1 MLHTLCGK
9 HGMSR
14 KHHRWRLRI
23 RCSCGETAPET
34 LTDPWTW
41 PTLCHAPARHHVL
54 LQLPVRTALPPP
66 PFLGGSQLGWLVPS
80 PLFWVTGQ
88 FQSGQLVQVLHCE
101 EQSTVIG
108 LINLHSI
115 PQNLNSWL
123 STLVSIANVV
133 NEVWPW
139 LCLTIALQP
148 YVLLV

>member
-1 MLHTLCGK
+1 MDMANTL
-9 HGMSR
+9 SR
-14 KHHRWRLRI
+14 TCKASRLAAVT
-23 RCSCGETAPET
+23 SQ
-34 LTDPWTW
+34 DSSS
-41 PTLCHAPARHHVL
+41 
-54 LQLPVRTALPPP
+54 PP
-66 PFLGGSQLGWLVPS
+66 PFLGGVTVGLVGSPP

>member
-1 MLHTLCGK
+1 MDMANTL
-9 HGMSR
+9 SR
-14 KHHRWRLRI
+14 TCKASRLAAVT
-23 RCSCGETAPET
+23 SQ
-34 LTDPWTW
+34 DSSS
-41 PTLCHAPARHHVL
+41 
-54 LQLPVRTALPPP
+54 PPP
-66 PFLGGSQLGWLVPS
+66 ILGGSQLGWLVPS